1 MNDKELNDLLLK
13 GIRNGEIPLDVSDP
27 VADHWLSTGAEL
39 SDAVKLRIKSN
50 LKHRMQN
57 AAIKQALSSIG
68 KEVLPF
74 GRFIESVRERAGL
87 SRSDVAG
94 RLKKTD
100 EYVQRIERGDVVP
113 TQLKTPDFA
122 DLVELFQITVRA
134 AVEMLKA
141 AFDTFDYKSTFRAS
155 ARACAGLRNDKRG
168 EDVERALDAFARKKR
183 RELPRSS
190 SLPHDIEVCAS
201 KLQDELKQRG
211 RVDLL
216 E

>member
-27 VADHWLSTGAEL
+27 VADHWLSTGAEI
-39 SDAVKLRIKSN
+39 SDVVKLRIKSN
-50 LKHRMQN
+50 LQHRMQN

-74 GRFIESVRERAGL
+74 GRFIESVREGAGL
-87 SRSDVAG
+87 TRSDVAG

-141 AFDTFDYKSTFRAS
+141 AFDTLDYKSTFRAS

-168 EDVERALDAFARKKR
+168 EDVERALDAFARKKQ

>member
-1 MNDKELNDLLLK
+1 MNEKELNDLILK
-13 GIRNGEIPLDVSDP
+13 GIRNGEIPMEVSDS
-27 VADHWLSTGAEL
+27 VADHWLSTGTEI

-50 LKHRMQN
+50 LKQRTQD
-57 AAIKQALSSIG
+57 AAIQLALSSAG

-74 GRFIESVRERAGL
+74 GRFLESIRERAGL
-87 SRSDVAG
+87 SRSDVAE

-100 EYVQRIERGDVVP
+100 EYVQRVERGDVVP

-141 AFDTFDYKSTFRAS
+141 AFDTLDYKSTFRAS

-168 EDVERALDAFARKKR
+168 EDVERALDAFARKKQ
-183 RELPRSS
+183 RELPRPS
-190 SLPHDIEVCAS
+190 SLLPDIEVCAS

>member
-141 AFDTFDYKSTFRAS
+141 AFDTFDYKSTFRA
-155 ARACAGLRNDKRG
+155 
-168 EDVERALDAFARKKR
+168 FARKKR

>member
-1 MNDKELNDLLLK
+1 MNEKELNDLILE
-13 GIRNGEIPLDVSDP
+13 GIRKGEIPLDVSDP
-27 VADHWLSTGAEL
+27 VADHWLSTSAEL
-39 SDAVKLRIKSN
+39 SDAVKLRIKSQ
-50 LKHRMQN
+50 LKDRMQN
-57 AAIKQALSSIG
+57 AAIKQALSSIDKG
-68 KEVLPF
+68 VLPF

-100 EYVQRIERGDVVP
+100 EYVQRVERGDVVP

-141 AFDTFDYKSTFRAS
+141 AFDTLDYKSTFRAS

-168 EDVERALDAFARKKR
+168 EDVERALDAFARKKQ
-183 RELPRSS
+183 RELPRPS
-190 SLPHDIEVCAS
+190 SLPPDIEVCAS

>member
-1 MNDKELNDLLLK
+1 MNEKELNDLISK
-13 GIRNGEIPLDVSDP
+13 GIRNGEIPLEVSDS
-27 VADHWLSTGAEL
+27 VADHWLSTGTEI
-39 SDAVKLRIKSN
+39 SDAIKSRIKSN
-50 LKHRMQN
+50 LKQRIQN
-57 AAIKQALSSIG
+57 AAIQQALSSAG

-74 GRFIESVRERAGL
+74 GRFIESIRERAGL
-87 SRSDVAG
+87 SRSDVAE

-100 EYVQRIERGDVVP
+100 EYVQRVERGDVVP

-134 AVEMLKA
+134 AVEMLQA
-141 AFDTFDYKSTFRAS
+141 AFDTLNYKSTFRAS

-183 RELPRSS
+183 REMPRTSTLPS
-190 SLPHDIEVCAS
+190 DIEVCAS

-211 RVDLL
+211 RADLL

>member
-1 MNDKELNDLLLK
+1 MNEKELNDLISK
-13 GIRNGEIPLDVSDP
+13 GIRNGEIPLEVSDS
-27 VADHWLSTGAEL
+27 VADHWLSTGTEI
-39 SDAVKLRIKSN
+39 SDAIKSRIKSN
-50 LKHRMQN
+50 LKQRIQN
-57 AAIKQALSSIG
+57 AAIQQALSSAG

-74 GRFIESVRERAGL
+74 GRFIESIRERAGL
-87 SRSDVAG
+87 SRSDVAE

-100 EYVQRIERGDVVP
+100 EYVQRVERGDVVP

-134 AVEMLKA
+134 AVEMLQA
-141 AFDTFDYKSTFRAS
+141 AFDTLNYKSTFRAS

-183 RELPRSS
+183 RELPRTST
-190 SLPHDIEVCAS
+190 LPSDIEVCAS

-211 RVDLL
+211 RADLL

>member
-1 MNDKELNDLLLK
+1 MNEKELNDLILK
-13 GIRNGEIPLDVSDP
+13 GIRNGEIPMEVSDS
-27 VADHWLSTGAEL
+27 VADHWLSTGTEI

-50 LKHRMQN
+50 LKQRTQD
-57 AAIKQALSSIG
+57 AAIQQALSSAG

-74 GRFIESVRERAGL
+74 GRFLESIRERAGL
-87 SRSDVAG
+87 SRSDVAE

-100 EYVQRIERGDVVP
+100 EYVQRVERGDVVP

-141 AFDTFDYKSTFRAS
+141 AFDTLDYKSTFRAS

-183 RELPRSS
+183 RELPRTPT
-190 SLPHDIEVCAS
+190 LPPDIEVCAS

-216 E
+216 K